1 MDSYADFIDNNTT
14 DNNFFNNDFDLTDD
28 SLISGRTYQCP
39 NCLQYP
45 IIHYCD
51 NINIEVT
58 CTCYNKKRMT
68 INEFLDPI
76 GNPFKS
82 SLLSFSLYLEDYIK
96 KERKE
101 YNESRNTCIIHKKK
115 FKYYCNDCELN
126 LCEDCFENH
135 NFHNLQII

>member
-14 DNNFFNNDFDLTDD
+14 DNNFFNKDFDLTDD

-58 CTCYNKKRMT
+58 CTC
-68 INEFLDPI
+68 
-76 GNPFKS
+76 
-82 SLLSFSLYLEDYIK
+82 
-96 KERKE
+96 
-101 YNESRNTCIIHKKK
+101 
-115 FKYYCNDCELN
+115 
-126 LCEDCFENH
+126 
-135 NFHNLQII
+135 